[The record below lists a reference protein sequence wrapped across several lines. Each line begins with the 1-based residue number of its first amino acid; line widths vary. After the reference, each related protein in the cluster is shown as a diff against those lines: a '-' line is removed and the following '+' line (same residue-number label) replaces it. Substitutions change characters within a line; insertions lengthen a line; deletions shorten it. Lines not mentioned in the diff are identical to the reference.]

1 MTTILPRPLDV
12 ELPRLRLVQRLAR
25 RWECPVTVVEAGA
38 GFGKTTML
46 VQAVR
51 GNLLEPRGVD
61 VWVNCSPAHES
72 AEALAE
78 ALLEA
83 LAGALPGVASVAVSG
98 VVSGAELG
106 VASGALPGV
115 GSGALPGVSP
125 GVRLGRGGVRSVV
138 DAVVGMA
145 PLDVCLVLDD
155 VHEVPSGSPGAVLLG
170 ELVRELPATAHV
182 VLCGRQVPELPLARR
197 EAAGEVVRV
206 GAEELL
212 FTDGELRAL
221 GRRLGG
227 DPALVGA
234 LRGWP
239 ALVRL
244 AFAAGP
250 AAPWRYAWE
259 EVLGRLDPGQRRVLA
274 ALAALHTATEDEVV
288 EVGGVRGVDG
298 LIPAVPLVGV
308 LDDGRYRAHEL
319 WAEALA
325 RNIPAEEARELH
337 RRAAAV
343 LAARGDLARAG
354 VLAWRGGDWELLAE
368 LSVELVN
375 TTLSAL
381 PAVLA
386 ERWLGWVPAGVREE
400 PAFLLL
406 RAAVLH
412 AADFTDS
419 RIDPLLDRAWEGLRH
434 TAVLGQAV
442 ITAHSRADL
451 GRLAELA
458 RRGSELS
465 GAPTPIA
472 LVLRHSVAATVAEVG
487 GDPEAALAEI
497 ERAPVVD
504 VPRPV
509 QLATVRFHYHCL
521 NMCGRAG
528 EAAELADRA
537 LAGVDGALA
546 LAGAGADEHLR
557 LNGPIARWFD
567 GDPVDLPRLRGA
579 PVGGTARDSFV
590 SAAFQAVVAS
600 CCGDVEEW
608 CEFPCGDPADHDNPR
623 DAVLALAARCALA
636 VGRGEEA
643 VAREAFA
650 EHLAR
655 WPVTDRFHERH
666 LRRFLALGYVL
677 AEPLREVWDRV
688 ELGPAHEK
696 ARAVA
701 RAVVSARAGDLRGAG
716 RLPVEHFLCFL
727 PLPWSVE
734 LAARLAGVGEL
745 GLGRWLADTLGAVVH
760 GELGRV
766 PGGGAGR
773 LLAAVPAPPAV
784 RTGVEVLGALR
795 VTRDGVEVEAPEL
808 RRLRVRQLLGALV
821 LRPVMTRE
829 QVFAL
834 CWPDLGVTEAA
845 RNLRVTLTYLRRLLE
860 PDRARGAAGFHLR
873 AEGDSLRLVRSP
885 WLEVDLWAF
894 EAVEEEVRAA
904 REAGDLDRAK
914 DLLAAGV
921 ELWRGDPLPDLGCV
935 AELGLEADR
944 LRGQHVRNL
953 LGLGE
958 LCLVSG
964 EPVRAGY
971 LAGRALALDP
981 FSPRGHR
988 LVLAAALKTRDPG
1001 RVVAARREVLAALA
1015 QVGAPPDA
1023 ATALLL
1029 RQRVG

>member
-51 GNLLEPRGVD
+51 ANLLEPRGVD
-61 VWVNCSPAHES
+61 VWVTCSPAHES
-72 AEALAE
+72 ASE
-78 ALLEA
+78 
-83 LAGALPGVASVAVSG
+83 LAGALLDALAV
-98 VVSGAELG
+98 LG
-106 VASGALPGV
+106 GRCG
-115 GSGALPGVSP
+115 
-125 GVRLGRGGVRSVV
+125 RRGGGARAVV
-138 DAVVGMA
+138 DALVGMA

-170 ELVRELPATAHV
+170 ELVRGLPATAHLV
-182 VLCGRQVPELPLARR
+182 VCGRWVPELPLARW
-197 EAAGEVVRV
+197 EAAGGVVRV

-250 AAPWRYAWE
+250 GAPWRYAWE
-259 EVLGRLDPGQRRVLA
+259 EVLGRLEPGERRVLA
-274 ALAALHTATEDEVV
+274 ALAALHTATEDEVAEVVGEGV
-288 EVGGVRGVDG
+288 EVAGVVGR
-298 LIPAVPLVGV
+298 VPLVGV
-308 LDDGRYRAHEL
+308 LEDGRYRAHEL

-325 RNIPAEEARELH
+325 RNTPVEEARELH

-343 LAARGDLARAG
+343 LVARGDLARAG
-354 VLAWRGGDWELLAE
+354 VLARRGGDWELLAG

-381 PAVLA
+381 PAVVA
-386 ERWLGWVPAGVREE
+386 ERWLGWVPDRVREE

-412 AADFTDS
+412 AADFTDV

-451 GRLAELA
+451 VRLSELA

-504 VPRPV
+504 VPSPV
-509 QLATVRFHYHCL
+509 RLATVRFHYHCL

-537 LAGVDGALA
+537 LGEGE
-546 LAGAGADEHLR
+546 EHLR

-567 GDPVDLPRLRGA
+567 GDPTDLARLRGA

-590 SAAFQAVVAS
+590 SAAFQAVVAA
-600 CCGDVEEW
+600 CCGDAADW
-608 CEFPCGDPADHDNPR
+608 CALPCGDPADHDNPR

-643 VAREAFA
+643 VARRAFA

-677 AEPLREVWDRV
+677 GEPLREVWDGA
-688 ELGPAHEK
+688 ELGPSHGK
-696 ARAVA
+696 ARAAA
-701 RAVVSARAGDLRGAG
+701 RALVAARTGDLRAAAG
-716 RLPVEHFLCFL
+716 LPVEYFLCFL

-734 LAARLAGVGEL
+734 VASRLAAGGDLGV
-745 GLGRWLADTLGAVVH
+745 GRWLADTLGAVVH
-760 GELGRV
+760 RELRSVVHRELRSEVHLESRGVVHRESRGVVADRV
-766 PGGGAGR
+766 AREGAGR
-773 LLAAVPAPPAV
+773 LLAVVPAPPVV

-795 VTRDGVEVEAPEL
+795 VTRDGEVVEAPEL

-821 LRPVMTRE
+821 LRPVLTRE

-834 CWPDLGVTEAA
+834 CWPDLDVGDAA
-845 RNLRVTLTYLRRLLE
+845 RNLRVTLTYLRRVLE

-873 AEGDSLRLVRSP
+873 AEGDTLRLVRSP

-894 EAVEEEVRAA
+894 EAVEEQVRAA
-904 REAGDLDRAK
+904 R
-914 DLLAAGV
+914 AAGTWTGRRTCWRRRCSCGGGIRCRTWGV
-921 ELWRGDPLPDLGCV
+921 WRSWGWRRTGCGGSTCGTCWGWGSCAWCRGSLCGRGTWRG
-935 AELGLEADR
+935 
-944 LRGQHVRNL
+944 
-953 LGLGE
+953 
-958 LCLVSG
+958 
-964 EPVRAGY
+964 
-971 LAGRALALDP
+971 GRW
-981 FSPRGHR
+981 SRI
-988 LVLAAALKTRDPG
+988 
-1001 RVVAARREVLAALA
+1001 
-1015 QVGAPPDA
+1015 
-1023 ATALLL
+1023 LL
-1029 RQRVG
+1029 RLGRTGWCWLPR